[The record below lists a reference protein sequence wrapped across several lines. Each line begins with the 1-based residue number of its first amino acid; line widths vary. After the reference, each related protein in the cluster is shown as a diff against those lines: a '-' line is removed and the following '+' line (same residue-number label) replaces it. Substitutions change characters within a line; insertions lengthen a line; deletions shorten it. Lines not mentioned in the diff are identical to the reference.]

1 MNKVRIALLAFA
13 VFLGVCQARA
23 GEMSEGEKLEMKM
36 WKAVMD
42 GDNAAIESMVAPGF
56 QSVHEDGARDRA
68 GELKL
73 LEELDP
79 AEVKLSNFKVTEQ
92 GRRHNRHIRCVG
104 IRDDR
109 RQEAP
114 RHGPFAETERMARD
128 AFRMAVGG
136 ACQPEPHEEL
146 KPAGQKLMAESL
158 VSFIEKETGKER

>member
-73 LEELDP
+73 LEGLDP

-92 GRRHNRHIRCVG
+92 GGVIIVTYDVSVSETIG
-104 IRDDR
+104 GKKLPDT
-109 RQEAP
+109 AP
-114 RHGPFAETERMARD
+114 SPRLSVWLETPF
-128 AFRMAVGG
+128 GW
-136 ACQPEPHEEL
+136 Q
-146 KPAGQKLMAESL
+146 
-158 VSFIEKETGKER
+158 

>member
-73 LEELDP
+73 LEGLDP

-92 GRRHNRHIRCVG
+92 GGVIIVKY
-104 IRDDR
+104 DVSVS
-109 RQEAP
+109 EAIGGKKLPDTAPSP
-114 RHGPFAETERMARD
+114 RLSVWLETPSGWRWVAHANLNPM
-128 AFRMAVGG
+128 
-136 ACQPEPHEEL
+136 
-146 KPAGQKLMAESL
+146 KN
-158 VSFIEKETGKER
+158 